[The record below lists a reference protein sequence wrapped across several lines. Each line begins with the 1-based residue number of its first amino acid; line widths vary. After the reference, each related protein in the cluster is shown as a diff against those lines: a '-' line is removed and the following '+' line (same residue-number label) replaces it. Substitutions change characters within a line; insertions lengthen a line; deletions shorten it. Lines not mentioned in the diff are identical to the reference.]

1 MKNIFKKYGLAPALA
16 VSSLLL
22 VVPTTAASAKVVSI
36 KAGDTCSKT
45 QYGKSIVSLKKQF
58 KCTYNSKAKKY
69 NWSAVSAAAG
79 AAQPIDLTKLDKT
92 GWPKRFV
99 VGGVPAENVTTMQT
113 KWGGL
118 IQLFKDELGM
128 DVDFYP
134 ASSYAGVIEA
144 SIANKVDLVAWGAMS
159 FIVSKINGAR
169 IEPVGITKYVDGT
182 TSYNSR
188 LLTKTSQTGINKIA
202 DVKGKKVC
210 FVSSTSTSGFL
221 FPTEGLLAAGL
232 TSADYTTVLAG
243 SHDNSLLKLES
254 GDCDA
259 SFMQEATAAAI
270 GTGTFAAID
279 KSTIK
284 EVWKSSEIPNGP
296 FTIRQTLPASFKAAV
311 KNIMLTK
318 LNKAYFTQKGYNGC
332 TSVSTCIIVED
343 KNTNSFIEVADS
355 FYDPVRKVCEATKST
370 ACKA

>member
-22 VVPTTAASAKVVSI
+22 VVPTTAASAKVVSV
-36 KAGDTCSKT
+36 KVGGSCLQS
-45 QYGKSIVSLKKQF
+45 QYGKTVTSASKKF
-58 KCTYNSKAKKY
+58 KCTYNSKTKKY
-69 NWSAVSAAAG
+69 TWSAVNAAAG
-79 AAQPIDLTKLDKT
+79 AAKTIDLTKLDKT

-118 IQLFKDELGM
+118 IQLFKDELGIE
-128 DVDFYP
+128 VDFYP
-134 ASSYAGVIEA
+134 GSSYAGVIEA

-159 FIVSKINGAR
+159 YIVAKVNGAR

-188 LLTKTSQTGINKIA
+188 LLTKTSQTGITKIA

-210 FVSSTSTSGFL
+210 FVSTTSTSGGL
-221 FPTEGLLAAGL
+221 IPTEGLLAAGL

-243 SHDNSLLKLES
+243 THDNSLLKLAS

-279 KSTIK
+279 KATIK
-284 EVWKSSEIPNGP
+284 EVWKSGEIPNGP
-296 FTIRQTLPASFKAAV
+296 FTIRQTLPASLRAAV

-318 LNKAYFTQKGYNGC
+318 LNKKYFTEKGYNGC
-332 TSVSTCIIVED
+332 TSESTCIIVED
-343 KNTNSFIEVADS
+343 KNTNSFITVADS
-355 FYDPVRKVCEATKST
+355 FYDTIRKVCEATKST